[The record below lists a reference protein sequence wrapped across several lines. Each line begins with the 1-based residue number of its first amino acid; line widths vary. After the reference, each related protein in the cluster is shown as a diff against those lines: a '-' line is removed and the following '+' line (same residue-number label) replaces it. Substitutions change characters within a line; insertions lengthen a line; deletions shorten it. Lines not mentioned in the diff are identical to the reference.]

1 MGMTVALESMMATS
15 SPVFDD
21 ARAQMARALDR
32 LLAAGAAAG
41 ATRITAILFDGLRYG
56 ARGAG

>member
-1 MGMTVALESMMATS
+1 MLTAAREAS
-15 SPVFDD
+15 SPVVDD
-21 ARAQMARALDR
+21 ARAQMAHALDR